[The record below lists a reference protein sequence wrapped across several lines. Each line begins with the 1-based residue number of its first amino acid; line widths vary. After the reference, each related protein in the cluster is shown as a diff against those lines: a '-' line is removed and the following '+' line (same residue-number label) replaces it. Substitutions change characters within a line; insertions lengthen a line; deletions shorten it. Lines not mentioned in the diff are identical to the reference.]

1 MEESPLIAADED
13 YLRPTEVLVFST
25 GDVRQCVNI
34 SLIDDDS
41 LEEVEEFF
49 VNISTLVPRVTIDP
63 DLTTVELQDD
73 DGTD

>member
-1 MEESPLIAADED
+1 MIAADED
-13 YLRPTEVLVFST
+13 YLRVTVVLVFSA

-41 LEEVEEFF
+41 LEEVEEFSAD
-49 VNISTLVPRVTIDP
+49 ISTLVSRVTIDP
-63 DLTTVELQDD
+63 ATTTVELQDD

>member
-1 MEESPLIAADED
+1 MIAADED
-13 YLRPTEVLVFST
+13 YLRTTVVLVFSA
-25 GDVRQCVNI
+25 GDDRQCVNI
-34 SLIDDDS
+34 SLIDDNN

>member
-1 MEESPLIAADED
+1 MIAADED
-13 YLRPTEVLVFST
+13 YLRATVVFVFSA
-25 GDVRQCVNI
+25 GDDRQCVNI
-34 SLIDDDS
+34 SLIDDNN

>member
-13 YLRPTEVLVFST
+13 YLRPTEVLVFSA
-25 GDVRQCVNI
+25 GDVRQCVDI

-49 VNISTLVPRVTIDP
+49 ANISTLVPRVTIDP